1 MEQVGASYD
10 GAWVAA
16 SDQGGKVMMHRNRW
30 RWLLVCVLT
39 LSLVLTTVGS
49 VAAQE
54 ESDDGEEEVPTFEH
68 PVVAV
73 FREYFGDEVADEV
86 AAYHPQ
92 GQGGEVGGE
101 EPEEEEGEGV
111 GFGVLV
117 KMYAIAAE
125 SQEACEGVEE
135 PCGVTVEELMAAYN
149 SGVGMGELYKLYGKP
164 SVLGVG
170 HMKNGGGPPEHA
182 GPKEGKKDKDQDKDK
197 DKDGPPAHA
206 GPKEKEKDKKKDKGG
221 PKDK

>member
-1 MEQVGASYD
+1 
-10 GAWVAA
+10 
-16 SDQGGKVMMHRNRW
+16 
-30 RWLLVCVLT
+30 
-39 LSLVLTTVGS
+39 LVLTAVGS

-54 ESDDGEEEVPTFEH
+54 ETDDGEEELPTFEH
-68 PVVAV
+68 PVIAV

-101 EPEEEEGEGV
+101 VGGEEPEEEGV

-125 SQEACEGVEE
+125 SQEACESATE

-170 HMKNGGGPPEHA
+170 HMKNGGGPPENA
-182 GPKEGKKDKDQDKDK
+182 GPKEGKKEKDQDKDK
-197 DKDGPPAHA
+197 DGPPEHA
-206 GPKEKEKDKKKDKGG
+206 GPKEKEKKKDKGG

>member
-1 MEQVGASYD
+1 
-10 GAWVAA
+10 
-16 SDQGGKVMMHRNRW
+16 
-30 RWLLVCVLT
+30 
-39 LSLVLTTVGS
+39 LSLVLTAVGS

-54 ESDDGEEEVPTFEH
+54 GDDDGEEEGPNFEH

-73 FREYFGDEVADEV
+73 FREYFGDEVAEEV

-92 GQGGEVGGE
+92 GQGGEEVGGE
-101 EPEEEEGEGV
+101 GGDEGV
-111 GFGVLV
+111 GYGVLV

-182 GPKEGKKDKDQDKDK
+182 GPKEGKEEKDQDKD
-197 DKDGPPAHA
+197 GPPEHA
-206 GPKEKEKDKKKDKGG
+206 GPKDKEKGKKKDKGG